1 MSVKSKINSIDEK
14 YIKDM
19 FHTPEYINL
28 FYDVKDCINKS
39 LSNKNSVTIRV
50 KNYNEKE
57 KFIKIGNF
65 LKKHDIEYK
74 ISSFKETSSLK
85 NDSIIYFEIN
95 FIEINS

>member
-1 MSVKSKINSIDEK
+1 
-14 YIKDM
+14 M

-65 LKKHDIEYK
+65 LKKHGIEYK
-74 ISSFKETSSLK
+74 TSSFKETSSLK
-85 NDSIIYFEIN
+85 NDSTIYFEIN